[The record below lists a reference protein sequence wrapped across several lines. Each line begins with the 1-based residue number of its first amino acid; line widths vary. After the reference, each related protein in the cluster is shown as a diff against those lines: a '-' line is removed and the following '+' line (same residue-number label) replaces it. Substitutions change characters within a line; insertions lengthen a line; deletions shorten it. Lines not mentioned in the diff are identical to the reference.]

1 MPPAPLGGVVMDR
14 PLAVAFRALEPG
26 TAWMFNTD
34 PDLLGFLIKLHICHG
49 PGRRNPRNLLV
60 KFFCLARWFSFTEKS
75 SKSTINPDG
84 PVIVR

>member
-26 TAWMFNTD
+26 TAWMFNAD

-49 PGRRNPRNLLV
+49 PGRRNPSESAGKVLLSCTV
-60 KFFCLARWFSFTEKS
+60 VLLHRE
-75 SKSTINPDG
+75 
-84 PVIVR
+84 V